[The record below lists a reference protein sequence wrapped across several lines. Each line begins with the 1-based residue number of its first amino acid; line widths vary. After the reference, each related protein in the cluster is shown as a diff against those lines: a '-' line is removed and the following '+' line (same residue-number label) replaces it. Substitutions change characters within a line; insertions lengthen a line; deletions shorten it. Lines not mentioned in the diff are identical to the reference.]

1 MGKIFIILGIRNA
14 QKKREKCRESRNRVH
29 PDVLCSTKRDISI
42 EISIKGKTISTIKE
56 GSSRQLNKKQVAAL
70 FTLISTGGLSLGASD
85 YRGCDNDR
93 FITKDKP
100 VSTSFLLYVL
110 CVCLFKCVTG
120 EERDGNALARSYK
133 NNCLSRRVVSLS
145 IITSFLPFAFCLAG
159 YIRNDRVHH
168 HLNKKKNTP
177 QRDESRRNVSA

>member
-70 FTLISTGGLSLGASD
+70 
-85 YRGCDNDR
+85 
-93 FITKDKP
+93 
-100 VSTSFLLYVL
+100 LL
-110 CVCLFKCVTG
+110 
-120 EERDGNALARSYK
+120 
-133 NNCLSRRVVSLS
+133 
-145 IITSFLPFAFCLAG
+145 
-159 YIRNDRVHH
+159 
-168 HLNKKKNTP
+168 
-177 QRDESRRNVSA
+177 